1 MFASRKKKVLE
12 FTDEDNRPIHVY
24 IHQLSHASLEK
35 AAEARQITIGQTVS
49 RLGPDLLNM
58 FKGGGT
64 TPDAAAAADAKER
77 AYQSYD
83 RGTVLRQGVSSWD
96 ALDEKGQPVPLHTGL
111 DDLDSK
117 TAEAIYRAIIDLS
130 VEEAET
136 RKNA

>member
-12 FTDEDNRPIHVY
+12 FPDEDYRIIHVY

-35 AAEARQITIGQTVS
+35 AAEARQITVGQTVS

-58 FKGGGT
+58 FKGAGST
-64 TPDAAAAADAKER
+64 DTAAMVDAKER

-83 RGTVLRQGVSSWD
+83 RSTVLRQGVSSWD
-96 ALDEKGQPVPLHTGL
+96 ALDEKGQSVPLHTGL
-111 DDLDSK
+111 DDLDSM

-130 VEEAET
+130 VNEEAET